1 MDKNLLKKL
10 LESVRSGEIE
20 IEDALSELQY
30 LPYRDLGFAKLDTH
44 RAVRRGFAETIFC
57 SGKTTEQIAAI
68 VAALPEGD
76 GPVLATRAGPEVYE
90 AVREARPDA
99 AYYDKA
105 RIILLGKMPEPQTDR
120 IIAVVS
126 AGTSDQPVAEEA
138 AVTAQ
143 AMGNVVERLYDVGVA
158 GIHRLLDNRSKLLS
172 ASVLIVVAGMDGVL
186 PSVVGGVVS
195 APVVA
200 VPTSVG
206 YGASFDGLAALLT
219 MLNSCSP
226 GVAVMNIDNGFG
238 AGYMASANNRVG
250 REE

>member
-1 MDKNLLKKL
+1 MDKDRLKIL
-10 LESVRSGEIE
+10 LESVKGGELD
-20 IEDALSELQY
+20 IEDALKELEH
-30 LPYRDLGFAKLDTH
+30 LPYRDLGFAKVDTH

-57 SGKTTEQIAAI
+57 SGKTIEQTTAI
-68 VAALPEGD
+68 VEALPVGD
-76 GPVLATRAGPEVYE
+76 GPMLATWAAPEVFD
-90 AVREARPDA
+90 AVSNVRPDA
-99 AYYDKA
+99 VYYEAA
-105 RIILLGKMPEPQTDR
+105 RIILLGAIPEPQTDR
-120 IIAVVS
+120 TIAVVS

-143 AMGNVVERLYDVGVA
+143 AMGNRVERLYDVGVA
-158 GIHRLLDNRSKLLS
+158 GIHRLLDNQDKLQS
-172 ASVLIVVAGMDGVL
+172 ASVLIVVAGMDGIL

-226 GVAVMNIDNGFG
+226 GVAVVNIDNGFG
-238 AGYMASANNRVG
+238 AGYIAAVINRVG
-250 REE
+250 VK